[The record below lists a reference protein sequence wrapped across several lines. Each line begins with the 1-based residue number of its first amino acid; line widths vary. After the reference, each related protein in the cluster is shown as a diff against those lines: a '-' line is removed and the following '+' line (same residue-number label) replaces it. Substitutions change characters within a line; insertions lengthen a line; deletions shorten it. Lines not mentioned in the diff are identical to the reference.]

1 MMMKRVLALG
11 FFDGVH
17 LGHAALIR
25 RTRERAEA
33 LGAVPA
39 VLTFDVHPDT
49 LVRGERVPLITGCL
63 KDHCDGDWSLN
74 SHQYERETGLFH
86 WEWTFQIEG

>member
-1 MMMKRVLALG
+1 MMKRVLALG

-25 RTRERAEA
+25 RTKERAEA

-39 VLTFDVHPDT
+39 STCI
-49 LVRGERVPLITGCL
+49 RIR
-63 KDHCDGDWSLN
+63 WSGG
-74 SHQYERETGLFH
+74 SG
-86 WEWTFQIEG
+86 